1 MDLHEAHEVMISP
14 DKITVVYKG
23 EPVWI
28 EEVENNTETAQV
40 RVLKNSKSN
49 GSLFKRISKYKRNS
63 RESQSLILGV
73 TYLYVYKKR
82 CLRI

>member
-40 RVLKNSKSN
+40 RVLKTQKVM
-49 GSLFKRISKYKRNS
+49 
-63 RESQSLILGV
+63 GV
-73 TYLYVYKKR
+73 YLKELVNTKEIVGKVNH
-82 CLRI
+82 

>member
-40 RVLKNSKSN
+40 RVLKTQKVM
-49 GSLFKRISKYKRNS
+49 
-63 RESQSLILGV
+63 GV
-73 TYLYVYKKR
+73 YLKELVNTKEVVGKVNH
-82 CLRI
+82 